1 MHDDLG
7 YDRIVR
13 CNPERMPGVDRN
25 RLGWIVDL
33 IENADFERGI
43 GLKKIRGDR
52 VEQLILG
59 VKMIVKRGLGYSG
72 LADDFQDRR
81 RLDAFV
87 RDDSAPT
94 FDQ

>member
-1 MHDDLG
+1 METTALYPDCDHRCEFVGITRSKQVSSGAGMHDDLG

-43 GLKKIRGDR
+43 GLKK
-52 VEQLILG
+52 
-59 VKMIVKRGLGYSG
+59 
-72 LADDFQDRR
+72 
-81 RLDAFV
+81 
-87 RDDSAPT
+87 SAAIASSN
-94 FDQ
+94 

>member
-1 MHDDLG
+1 
-7 YDRIVR
+7 
-13 CNPERMPGVDRN
+13 
-25 RLGWIVDL
+25 
-33 IENADFERGI
+33 
-43 GLKKIRGDR
+43 
-52 VEQLILG
+52 
-59 VKMIVKRGLGYSG
+59 MIVERGLGYSG